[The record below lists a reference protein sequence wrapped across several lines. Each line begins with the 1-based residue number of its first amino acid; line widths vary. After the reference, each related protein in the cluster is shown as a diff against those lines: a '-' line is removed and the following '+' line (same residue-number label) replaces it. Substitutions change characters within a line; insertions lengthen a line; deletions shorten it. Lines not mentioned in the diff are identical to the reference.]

1 MNVDHDVFSKLIDL
15 LPVIQETAL
24 ECLERELELFEHD
37 RSRMF
42 IEREDIL
49 RFFRFLQRKWALDLI
64 YILLIQGELH
74 FNEIRRILEGI
85 SSRTLTDRLSEL
97 EERGIITRTVHQDR
111 PVKVIYSL
119 TGFGKGLAALFVPVL
134 LYGLSH
140 RPSSPEC
147 TPEQKAQPSC

>member
-1 MNVDHDVFSKLIDL
+1 MHIDRDVFSKLVDL

-42 IEREDIL
+42 MEREGIL
-49 RFFRFLQRKWALDLI
+49 QFFRFLQRKWALDII
-64 YILLIQGELH
+64 YVLLIQGELH

-85 SSRTLTDRLSEL
+85 SSRTLTDRLSEM
-97 EERGIITRTVHQDR
+97 EERGIITRTVHQDK

-119 TGFGKGLAALFVPVL
+119 TDFGRGLAALFVPVL
-134 LYGLSH
+134 FYGLSYKI
-140 RPSSPEC
+140 P
-147 TPEQKAQPSC
+147 